1 MPNFYVVFFS
11 LFLFLCLFYIIL
23 FFIYHFCSL
32 FLLSIFPLLFHYNT
46 MSCYFQKTNLVFF
59 CFPHLFHS
67 TNIYQWMKGKLP
79 LCPIQGHLATLDI
92 WKYTKRMG
100 KKVQTTERVNKAIGK
115 RIGVL
120 QLRMWTI
127 LSEPKISS
135 WVSQYA

>member
-1 MPNFYVVFFS
+1 
-11 LFLFLCLFYIIL
+11 
-23 FFIYHFCSL
+23 
-32 FLLSIFPLLFHYNT
+32 
-46 MSCYFQKTNLVFF
+46 
-59 CFPHLFHS
+59 
-67 TNIYQWMKGKLP
+67 
-79 LCPIQGHLATLDI
+79 
-92 WKYTKRMG
+92 MG